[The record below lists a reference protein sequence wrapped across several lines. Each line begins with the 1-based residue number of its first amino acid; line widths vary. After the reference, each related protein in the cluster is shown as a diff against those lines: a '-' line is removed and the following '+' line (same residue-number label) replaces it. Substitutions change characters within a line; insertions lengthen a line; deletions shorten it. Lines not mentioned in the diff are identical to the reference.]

1 MPKPNNHT
9 PDTPTISPLRRIAP
23 QAGGSRLPEGLLAE
37 TQPAADHAYV
47 TLVSNPDYLPGAE
60 ALLRS
65 LRLTGTRAD
74 MVVLHRG
81 LEPAHLARLRALGA
95 RVIAADLLPTSE
107 SFDRDHARDALHARA
122 AFTRGGKPTFHTP
135 LDNFIKLRLWQ
146 LDYERCVFV
155 DADAVVL
162 RSVDK
167 LFNMPEL
174 CAAPNVYDGLD
185 GFHRMNSGVFTA
197 RPDPRTYRD
206 MLAHLD
212 RPGIFWPR
220 TDQTFLQ
227 DYFPDW
233 QGLSIHHNMLQYV
246 WFNMPE
252 LWSWDDIR
260 ILHFQ
265 YEKPWKDHDKVHL
278 LRPLIELWRAISAGH
293 PVPDLAAQAR
303 PAA

>member
-1 MPKPNNHT
+1 M
-9 PDTPTISPLRRIAP
+9 DSPRMTSRQPSFLREAARPLPRGLAAEAP
-23 QAGGSRLPEGLLAE
+23 PRM
-37 TQPAADHAYV
+37 DHAYV

-74 MVVLHRG
+74 LVVMHRG
-81 LEPAHLARLRALGA
+81 LTPAHLARLRALGA
-95 RVIAADLLPTSE
+95 RLIAADLLPTSAG
-107 SFDRDHARDALHARA
+107 FDTTHARDALHKRA
-122 AFTRGGKPTFHTP
+122 AFTRGGKPDFHTP
-135 LDNFIKLRLWQ
+135 LDNFVKLRLWQ
-146 LDYERCVFV
+146 LDYERCVFI

-162 RSVDK
+162 RPVDK
-167 LFNMPEL
+167 LFELPEF

-197 RPDPRTYRD
+197 RPDPRTFRD
-206 MLAHLD
+206 MLARLD
-212 RPGIFWPR
+212 RPGMFWRR

-233 QGLSIHHNMLQYV
+233 HGLSVHHNMLQYV
-246 WFNMPE
+246 WFKMPE

-265 YEKPWKDHDKVHL
+265 YEKPWQDHDKTHL
-278 LRPLIELWRAISAGH
+278 LRPLIELWRAIAAGQ

>member
-1 MPKPNNHT
+1 MDTT
-9 PDTPTISPLRRIAP
+9 PISRPRRDDAQNRPAP
-23 QAGGSRLPEGLLAE
+23 LPEGLRPE
-37 TQPAADHAYV
+37 TAARTDRAYV

-65 LRLTGTRAD
+65 LRLTGTGAD
-74 MVVLHRG
+74 LVVLHRG
-81 LEPAHLARLRALGA
+81 LQPAHLARLRAGGA
-95 RVIAADLLPTSE
+95 RLIQADLLPTSE
-107 SFDRDHARDALHARA
+107 QFDRTHARDALHRRA
-122 AFTRGGKPTFHTP
+122 AFTRGGKPDFHTP
-135 LDNFIKLRLWQ
+135 LDNFVKLRLWQ
-146 LDYERCVFV
+146 LDYQRCVFI

-162 RSVDK
+162 RPVDK
-167 LFNMPEL
+167 LFEMPEF

-197 RPDPRTYRD
+197 RPDLRTYRD
-206 MLAHLD
+206 MLARLD
-212 RPGIFWPR
+212 RPGVFWRR

-227 DYFPDW
+227 HYFPDW

-252 LWSWDDIR
+252 LWSWEDIR

-265 YEKPWKDHDKVHL
+265 YEKPWQDHDKVAM
-278 LRPLIELWRAISAGH
+278 LRPLIDLWRAIAAGH
-293 PVPDLAAQAR
+293 PMPDLAAQVR

>member
-1 MPKPNNHT
+1 M
-9 PDTPTISPLRRIAP
+9 DTTRISPLYPTAP
-23 QAGGSRLPEGLLAE
+23 HGGATPLPDGLRAE
-37 TQPAADHAYV
+37 TSARSDRAYV
-47 TLVSNPDYLPGAE
+47 TLVTNPDYLPGAE

-74 MVVLHRG
+74 LVVMHRG
-81 LEPAHLARLRALGA
+81 LLPAHLARLRVHGA
-95 RVIAADLLPTSE
+95 RLIAADLLPTSHQ
-107 SFDRDHARDALHARA
+107 FDRTHARDALHKRA
-122 AFTRGGKPTFHTP
+122 AFTQGGKPDFHTP
-135 LDNFIKLRLWQ
+135 LDNFVKLRLWQ
-146 LDYERCVFV
+146 LDYERCVFI

-162 RSVDK
+162 RSVEK
-167 LFNMPEL
+167 LFDLPEF

-197 RPDPRTYRD
+197 RPDIRTFNT
-206 MLAHLD
+206 MMAHLD
-212 RPGIFWPR
+212 RPGVFWRR

-233 QGLSIHHNMLQYV
+233 HGLSIHHNMLQYV
-246 WFNMPE
+246 WINMPE
-252 LWSWDDIR
+252 LWSWEDIR

-265 YEKPWKDHDKVHL
+265 YEKPWQDHDKVHA
-278 LRPLIELWRAISAGH
+278 LRPLIDLWRAIAEGQ

>member
-1 MPKPNNHT
+1 M
-9 PDTPTISPLRRIAP
+9 
-23 QAGGSRLPEGLLAE
+23 
-37 TQPAADHAYV
+37 DHAYV

-74 MVVLHRG
+74 LVVMHRG
-81 LEPAHLARLRALGA
+81 LTPAHLARLRALGA
-95 RVIAADLLPTSE
+95 RLIAADLLPTSAG
-107 SFDRDHARDALHARA
+107 FDTTHARDALHKRA
-122 AFTRGGKPTFHTP
+122 AFTRGGKPDFHTP
-135 LDNFIKLRLWQ
+135 LDNFVKLRLWQ
-146 LDYERCVFV
+146 LDYERCVFI

-162 RSVDK
+162 RPVDK
-167 LFNMPEL
+167 LFELPEF

-197 RPDPRTYRD
+197 CPDPRTFRD
-206 MLAHLD
+206 MLARLD
-212 RPGIFWPR
+212 RPGVFWRR

-233 QGLSIHHNMLQYV
+233 HGLSVHHNMLQYV
-246 WFNMPE
+246 WFKMPE

-265 YEKPWKDHDKVHL
+265 YEKPWQDHDKTHL
-278 LRPLIELWRAISAGH
+278 LRPLIELWRAIAAGQ

>member
-1 MPKPNNHT
+1 M
-9 PDTPTISPLRRIAP
+9 DTAWISPPRRNVLTGNGGALSHGLR
-23 QAGGSRLPEGLLAE
+23 AE
-37 TQPAADHAYV
+37 TPRRADHAYV

-65 LRLTGTRAD
+65 LRLTGTKAD
-74 MVVLHRG
+74 LAVMHRG
-81 LEPAHLARLRALGA
+81 LQPAHLARLRAADVRL
-95 RVIAADLLPTSE
+95 IEADLLPTSE
-107 SFDRDHARDALHARA
+107 NFDRTHAREALHKRA
-122 AFTRGGKPTFHTP
+122 AFTRGGKPDFHTP
-135 LDNFIKLRLWQ
+135 LDNFVKLRLWQ
-146 LDYERCVFV
+146 LDYDRCVFI

-167 LFNMPEL
+167 LFEMPEF

-197 RPDPRTYRD
+197 RPDLRTYRD
-206 MLAHLD
+206 MLAWLD
-212 RPGIFWPR
+212 RPGVFWRR

-252 LWSWDDIR
+252 LWSWEDIR

-265 YEKPWKDHDKVHL
+265 YEKPWRDHDKVPM
-278 LRPLIELWRAISAGH
+278 LRPLIDLWRAIAAGH
-293 PVPDLAAQAR
+293 PMPDLAAQVR

>member
-1 MPKPNNHT
+1 M
-9 PDTPTISPLRRIAP
+9 DTTRISSVQTTSLHGTGP
-23 QAGGSRLPEGLLAE
+23 RLADGLLSE
-37 TQPAADHAYV
+37 TRPRADHAYV

-65 LRLTGTRAD
+65 LRLTGTTAD
-74 MVVLHRG
+74 LVVMHRG
-81 LEPAHLARLRALGA
+81 LSPAHLMRLRAQGA
-95 RVIAADLLPTSE
+95 RLIAADLLPTSE
-107 SFDRDHARDALHARA
+107 TFDRAHARDALHKRA
-122 AFTRGGKPTFHTP
+122 AFTRGGKPDFHTP
-135 LDNFIKLRLWQ
+135 LDNFVKLRLWQ
-146 LDYERCVFV
+146 LDYDRCVFI

-162 RSVDK
+162 RPVEK
-167 LFNMPEL
+167 LFELPEF

-206 MLAHLD
+206 MLGRLD
-212 RPGIFWPR
+212 RPGAFWRR

-233 QGLSIHHNMLQYV
+233 QGLSVHHNMLQYV

-265 YEKPWKDHDKVHL
+265 YEKPWQEHDKIHL
-278 LRPLIELWRAISAGH
+278 LRPLIDLWRAIASGH
-293 PVPDLAAQAR
+293 PMPDLAAQAR

>member
-1 MPKPNNHT
+1 MDNLR
-9 PDTPTISPLRRIAP
+9 ISPLYPAAPRLGRNALPDGLSAERRA
-23 QAGGSRLPEGLLAE
+23 
-37 TQPAADHAYV
+37 TADHAYA
-47 TLVSNPDYLPGAE
+47 TLVTNPDYLPGAE

-65 LRLTGTRAD
+65 LKLTGTRAD
-74 MVVLHRG
+74 LVVMHRG
-81 LEPAHLARLRALGA
+81 LGPAHLARLRAHGA
-95 RVIAADLLPTSE
+95 RLIQADLLPTSE
-107 SFDRDHARDALHARA
+107 GFDRLHARDALHARA
-122 AFTRGGKPTFHTP
+122 AFTRGGKPDFHTP
-135 LDNFIKLRLWQ
+135 LDNFVKLRLWQ
-146 LDYERCVFV
+146 LDYDRCVFI

-162 RSVDK
+162 RPVEK
-167 LFNMPEL
+167 LFDLPEF

-197 RPDPRTYRD
+197 RPAIRTFNA

-212 RPGIFWPR
+212 RPGIFWRR

-246 WFNMPE
+246 WINMPE
-252 LWSWDDIR
+252 LWSWEDIR

-265 YEKPWKDHDKVHL
+265 YEKPWQDHGKAHL
-278 LRPLIELWRAISAGH
+278 LRPLIELWRAIAEGQ

>member
-1 MPKPNNHT
+1 M
-9 PDTPTISPLRRIAP
+9 DTTRISPLYPQTARR
-23 QAGGSRLPEGLLAE
+23 GSPALPEGLEPEISARS
-37 TQPAADHAYV
+37 DHAYV
-47 TLVSNPDYLPGAE
+47 TLVTNPDYLPGAE

-74 MVVLHRG
+74 LVVMHRG
-81 LEPAHLARLRALGA
+81 LGPAQLARLRAQGA
-95 RVIAADLLPTSE
+95 RLVRADLLPTSE
-107 SFDRDHARDALHARA
+107 QFDRSHARDALHARA
-122 AFTRGGKPTFHTP
+122 AFSRGGKPDFHTP
-135 LDNFIKLRLWQ
+135 LDNFVKLRLWQ
-146 LDYERCVFV
+146 LDYDRCVFI
-155 DADAVVL
+155 DADAIVL
-162 RSVDK
+162 RSVEK
-167 LFNMPEL
+167 LFDLPEL

-197 RPDPRTYRD
+197 RPDSGTFHA

-212 RPGIFWPR
+212 RPGTFWRR

-233 QGLSIHHNMLQYV
+233 HGLSIHHNMLQYV
-246 WFNMPE
+246 WINMPE
-252 LWSWDDIR
+252 LWSWEDIR

-265 YEKPWKDHDKVHL
+265 YEKPWQDHAKAHL
-278 LRPLIELWRAISAGH
+278 LRPLIDLWRAIAEGQ

>member
-1 MPKPNNHT
+1 M
-9 PDTPTISPLRRIAP
+9 DTTRISPIRPARLQNASHALP
-23 QAGGSRLPEGLLAE
+23 DGLAAEAGPRS
-37 TQPAADHAYV
+37 DHAYV

-65 LRLTGTRAD
+65 LRLTDTGAD
-74 MVVLHRG
+74 LVVMHRG
-81 LEPAHLARLRALGA
+81 LSAAHLARLRLHGA
-95 RVIAADLLPTSE
+95 RLVAADLLPTSE
-107 SFDRDHARDALHARA
+107 AFDATHARDALHKRA
-122 AFTRGGKPTFHTP
+122 VFTRGGKPDFHTP
-135 LDNFIKLRLWQ
+135 LDNFVKLRLWQ
-146 LDYERCVFV
+146 LDYERCVFI

-162 RSVDK
+162 RPVDK
-167 LFNMPEL
+167 LFELPEF

-197 RPDPRTYRD
+197 RPDIRTYRD
-206 MLAHLD
+206 MLARLD
-212 RPGIFWPR
+212 RPGVFWRR

-233 QGLSIHHNMLQYV
+233 HGLSIHHNMLQYV

-252 LWSWDDIR
+252 LWSWEDIR

-265 YEKPWKDHDKVHL
+265 YEKPWQDHDKVHL
-278 LRPLIELWRAISAGH
+278 LRPLIDLWHAIASGQ
-293 PVPDLAAQAR
+293 PVPDLSAQAR

>member
-1 MPKPNNHT
+1 MDNNR
-9 PDTPTISPLRRIAP
+9 ISPLHPASKPKAAP
-23 QAGGSRLPEGLLAE
+23 LPEGLLAE
-37 TQPAADHAYV
+37 GPARSDHAYV
-47 TLVSNPDYLPGAE
+47 TLVSNPAYLPGAE

-65 LRLTGTRAD
+65 LALTKSDAD
-74 MVVLHRG
+74 LVVMHRG
-81 LEPAHLARLRALGA
+81 LEEPHLARLRALGA
-95 RVIAADLLPTSE
+95 RLVAADLLPTSAA
-107 SFDRDHARDALHARA
+107 FDQTHARDALHARA
-122 AFTRGGKPTFHTP
+122 AYTRGGKPAFHTP

-146 LDYERCVFV
+146 LDYDRCVFI

-167 LFNMPEL
+167 LFQLPEF

-197 RPDPRTYRD
+197 RPNAETYRD
-206 MLAHLD
+206 MLDRLD
-212 RPGIFWPR
+212 KPGVFWRR

-233 QGLSIHHNMLQYV
+233 HGLSIHHNTLQYV
-246 WFNMPE
+246 WFKMPE

-265 YEKPWKDHDKVHL
+265 YEKPWSDHDKVPL
-278 LRPLIELWRAISAGH
+278 LRPLIDLWKAIARGQ
-293 PVPDLAAQAR
+293 PVPDLSAQER